1 MTSVLRNSSIAARP
15 TVADFSVE
23 DVDEITKQEKERRQ
37 PLNVSISA
45 KNGSHS
51 IDKVRIESLSLH
63 NLLSKGLSPPGKVD
77 SSTILAKTEDGS
89 SISISTTAPSRQQL
103 PSIKPGDDKGA
114 DVILRKSRPQSK
126 PVLAL
131 EREICRKNDKTVS
144 QYRGRYVGKKPPSDG
159 DGLFIDKK
167 LSKGKVKSKKDASL
181 TATGQAKSRKRFFF

>member
-1 MTSVLRNSSIAARP
+1 MTSVLRNTSIAARP

-23 DVDEITKQEKERRQ
+23 DADKITEKEKERRQ

-51 IDKVRIESLSLH
+51 VDKVRIESLSLH
-63 NLLSKGLSPPGKVD
+63 NLLTKGLPPPGRKVD
-77 SSTILAKTEDGS
+77 SSKTEYSS
-89 SISISTTAPSRQQL
+89 SISISISNTPPSRQQS
-103 PSIKPGDDKGA
+103 PSSKPGDDKRA
-114 DVILRKSRPQSK
+114 DGILRKSRPSK

-131 EREICRKNDKTVS
+131 EREICCKNDPQS
-144 QYRGRYVGKKPPSDG
+144 RGRYVGKEPPSDG

-167 LSKGKVKSKKDASL
+167 ASKGKAKSKKGAS